1 MTARV
6 ARLALPAVPEPFP
19 PAFVAVL
26 HQVVGLPVRVV
37 GAVEHRRRA
46 RAAALSQ
53 SGTFVGHRPYV
64 RGDDPR
70 RIDWAACAR
79 SDGLFL
85 KQLEQDERRSTALLL
100 DLSPRL
106 LCGNPPRRLCMLRA
120 AAVLGGLALQHLDGL
135 SVLAPGAGA
144 QAVRAFAGP
153 SALPVLLDHL
163 QALPVV
169 ANKAAQAV
177 AGLPWQHLPARL
189 WWLSDFADPAAL
201 AGPLRALRRRGILVT
216 GCLPMLPSDR
226 VPDLAGY
233 VRIVDPDSGEDEAV
247 LVDAALANELQR
259 QLEALATRQDRLFAE
274 TGARLLRWPAPAAQD
289 FTVAAYA
296 PLAAQHRR

>member
-1 MTARV
+1 MTARSP
-6 ARLALPAVPEPFP
+6 RLELPAVPAPFP
-19 PAFVAVL
+19 PGFVAVL
-26 HQVVGLPVRVV
+26 HQVVSLPAEVF
-37 GAVEHRRRA
+37 GAVEHRHRA

-79 SDGLFL
+79 SGGLFV

-106 LCGNPPRRLCMLRA
+106 SCGEPPRRLGMLRA

-144 QAVRAFAGP
+144 QAVRAFAGKG
-153 SALPVLLDHL
+153 ALPALLQHL
-163 QALPVV
+163 QSLPMV
-169 ANKAAQAV
+169 ATEARAI

-189 WWLSDFADPAAL
+189 WWLSDFADPAAM
-201 AGPLRALRRRGILVT
+201 AAPLRALRRRGVVVA
-216 GCLPMLPSDR
+216 GCLPMLASDR
-226 VPDLAGY
+226 DPGIAGY
-233 VRIVDPDSGEDEAV
+233 VRVVDPDSGEAETV
-247 LVDAALANELQR
+247 PVDAALAAELRR
-259 QLEALATRQDRLFAE
+259 QLAALATRQDRLFAE
-274 TGARLLRWPAPAAQD
+274 AGARLLRWPQPAAED
-289 FTVAAYA
+289 FSLAAYA
-296 PLAAQHRR
+296 PLAAHQRR